1 MYDSGGRGNSH
12 CLAKGGEVKTYTSK
26 QKPIKGSKAR
36 RENWTLRQMDA
47 RKKVSKE
54 TRESMSK
61 VMQAQSEK
69 IKLIIT
75 VRT

>member
-1 MYDSGGRGNSH
+1 
-12 CLAKGGEVKTYTSK
+12 
-26 QKPIKGSKAR
+26 
-36 RENWTLRQMDA
+36 MDA

-54 TRESMSK
+54 TGESMSK

>member
-1 MYDSGGRGNSH
+1 
-12 CLAKGGEVKTYTSK
+12 
-26 QKPIKGSKAR
+26 
-36 RENWTLRQMDA
+36 MDA

-75 VRT
+75 VRTYLEDLSRTKSYKKET